1 MRHTV
6 WMFLLIATAL
16 LGFCGYCTA
25 LLDWV
30 QDVRT
35 GAYGLNYQ
43 EAVLETSALIMYT
56 YLSIRFFR
64 SKLFP

>member
-1 MRHTV
+1 
-6 WMFLLIATAL
+6 MFLLIAIGL

-35 GAYGLNYQ
+35 GAYILNYP

-64 SKLFP
+64 SKLFS